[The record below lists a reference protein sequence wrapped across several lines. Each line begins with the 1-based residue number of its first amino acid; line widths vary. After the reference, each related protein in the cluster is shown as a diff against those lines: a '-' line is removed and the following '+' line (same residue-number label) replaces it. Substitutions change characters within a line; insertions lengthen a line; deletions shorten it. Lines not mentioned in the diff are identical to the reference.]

1 MKRILYI
8 SFLAGLVSLANLVL
22 GQKEGKVK
30 EFSFSKDTAYV
41 KGKPAFVVDAK
52 NAATNFYVK
61 NVNGKLLFTV
71 TTETYSHPS
80 FTTSGNPNGKK
91 SYWFFA
97 FPSLQT
103 EFDMIPKGFGF
114 AKDLAKF
121 IAEMEIVKDDKVN
134 EEAVNN
140 HVAMFGTRLTNER
153 NRLQNNNG
161 SINNTIIINR

>member
-1 MKRILYI
+1 MKTSLYI
-8 SFLAGLVSLANLVL
+8 LLIAGLVPVANLSF

-30 EFSFSKDTAYV
+30 EFAFSKDTAYV
-41 KGKPAFVVDAK
+41 KGRASFVVDAK

-61 NVNGKLLFTV
+61 NSTGKLLFTV

-103 EFDMIPKGFGF
+103 EFDMVPKGFGF

-121 IAEMEIVKDDKVN
+121 IAEMEMVKDDKVN
-134 EEAVNN
+134 EEAVNT

-153 NRLQNNNG
+153 DRLQNNNG